1 MTKKKNWHKNQSAPA
16 ICGLETFQLGLA
28 KLEKFQ
34 LELITS
40 IYLLYLK
47 SRALRDVS
55 ELTQKRPFLL
65 KVRFYGLTV
74 AIFKVNTYL
83 ERNSANCQRIR
94 RGLDFSK

>member
-1 MTKKKNWHKNQSAPA
+1 MKCP
-16 ICGLETFQLGLA
+16 CPVGLGSETFQLGLTQ
-28 KLEKFQ
+28 LGKFQ
-34 LELITS
+34 LKHITS